1 LVDLSPAL
9 LGLGEPRKG
18 VNKKMKAKNE
28 IVKVETKKSSW
39 SDAGILMKKAA
50 TPAEA
55 KNQQM
60 IIALSIAF
68 NIPPQ
73 GITILSDNP
82 YINKSGLEYMFNEY
96 KEKNGWA
103 FFLSTPIE
111 TAKQAGDTAFF
122 RTEVFDTNGRVVANG
137 FGTAN
142 AGNIR
147 MGTIKVFLNEMAE
160 TRSQNRC
167 LRKILSPILY
177 KNFIDSIRT
186 LKETDRELI
195 AEAATNFGSVTAEE
209 IAATSE
215 EEVKAERLLTE
226 EEMKGITIYLG
237 EINSAKTQE
246 ALETIRAK
254 VTQDKDNKLLNPNQ
268 LKVLAEAW
276 SGRSKSLAFNK
287 E

>member
-1 LVDLSPAL
+1 MEA
-9 LGLGEPRKG
+9 
-18 VNKKMKAKNE
+18 
-28 IVKVETKKSSW
+28 TKKIEKVKEKPSW
-39 SDAGILMKKAA
+39 SDAGILMKKAGI
-50 TPAEA
+50 PAEV

-82 YINKSGLEYMFNEY
+82 YINKNGLEYLFNEY
-96 KEKNGWA
+96 KAKYNWEY
-103 FFLSTPIE
+103 FLATPIE
-111 TAKQAGDTAFF
+111 VAKQAGDTAFF
-122 RTEVFDTNGRVVANG
+122 KTEVFNHEGVIVANG

-142 AGNIR
+142 AGNIK

-177 KNFIDSIRT
+177 KNFIENIR
-186 LKETDRELI
+186 KVKDTDRELI
-195 AEAATNFGSVTAEE
+195 AEASVNFGSVTAEE
-209 IAATSE
+209 IAATSD

-226 EEMKGITIYLG
+226 EEMKAITVYLAV
-237 EINSAKTQE
+237 INNAKTQE
-246 ALETIRAK
+246 ELEKVRTTITK
-254 VTQDKDNKLLNPNQ
+254 DKDDKVFNPNQ

-276 SGRSKSLAFNK
+276 SGRSQNLAFDK
-287 E
+287 K